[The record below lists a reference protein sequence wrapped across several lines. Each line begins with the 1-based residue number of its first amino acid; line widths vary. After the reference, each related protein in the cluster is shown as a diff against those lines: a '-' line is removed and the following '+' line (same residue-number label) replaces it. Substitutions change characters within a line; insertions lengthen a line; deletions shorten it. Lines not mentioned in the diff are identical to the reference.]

1 MFANCWPSQ
10 GAQSAGRARKSVA
23 MCCPAALEW
32 GLVYRFHFEQIS
44 CWLIL
49 VLLAICRNG
58 LLYTETF
65 RTTCYLHHCHCL
77 DNWEGGRPVL
87 ARNRRLP
94 QWNRNPLWGAA
105 THLCH
110 FFCHKWSQECWT
122 VGPFTFLL
130 LRTLA
135 FLAERWLHW
144 WLQRSSTIW
153 KSQWLRLIWVV
164 WIDTEPI
171 TQVRWCP

>member
-1 MFANCWPSQ
+1 
-10 GAQSAGRARKSVA
+10 

-32 GLVYRFHFEQIS
+32 GLVYWFHFKQIS

-110 FFCHKWSQECWT
+110 SFVTSEVKLLDRWT
-122 VGPFTFLL
+122 VHLFVVEDPGFSGREMAALVASKVFYHLEEPMT
-130 LRTLA
+130 
-135 FLAERWLHW
+135 
-144 WLQRSSTIW
+144 
-153 KSQWLRLIWVV
+153 KVDRLIWVV